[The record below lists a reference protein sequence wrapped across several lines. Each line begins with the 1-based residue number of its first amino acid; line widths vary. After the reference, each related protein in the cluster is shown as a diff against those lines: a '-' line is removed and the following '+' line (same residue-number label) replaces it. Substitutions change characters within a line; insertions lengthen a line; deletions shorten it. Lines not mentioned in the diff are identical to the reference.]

1 MNAKPSLVSELRRR
15 NVFRVALTY
24 AVVASLLIQVASV
37 FVPMLDAARVDHHRI
52 CGGAGAWFRRG
63 AALISAAWPG

>member
-1 MNAKPSLVSELRRR
+1 MNAKPSLAELRRR

-37 FVPMLDAARVDHHRI
+37 FVPMLDDARVDHHAFVVVL
-52 CGGAGAWFRRG
+52 GLGFAV
-63 AALISAAWPG
+63 ALL

>member
-37 FVPMLDAARVDHHRI
+37 FVPMLDAPDWIITAFVVVL
-52 CGGAGAWFRRG
+52 GLGFAV
-63 AALISAAWPG
+63 ALL

>member
-1 MNAKPSLVSELRRR
+1 MNANPSLVSELRRR

-37 FVPMLDAARVDHHRI
+37 FVPMLDAPEWIITAFVVVL
-52 CGGAGAWFRRG
+52 GLGFAV
-63 AALISAAWPG
+63 ALL

>member
-37 FVPMLDAARVDHHRI
+37 FVPMFDAPEWIITAFVVVL
-52 CGGAGAWFRRG
+52 GLGFAVAM
-63 AALISAAWPG
+63 L

>member
-24 AVVASLLIQVASV
+24 AVVASLPIQVASV
-37 FVPMLDAARVDHHRI
+37 FVPMLDAPEWIITAFVVVL
-52 CGGAGAWFRRG
+52 GLGFAV
-63 AALISAAWPG
+63 ALF

>member
-15 NVFRVALTY
+15 NVFRIALTY

-37 FVPMLDAARVDHHRI
+37 FVPMLDAPQWIITAFVVVL
-52 CGGAGAWFRRG
+52 GLGFAV
-63 AALISAAWPG
+63 ALL